1 MKYSPI
7 KTVLFFLGLIV
18 LGTIFL
24 SLPVARNHKEFSF
37 VTNLFTSV
45 SAVCVTG
52 CSIVNVCEYYS
63 LFGQTIILFLV
74 QLGGVGYM
82 FVSIVATLLFGK
94 IALKDRYI
102 MQDLFDVSSF
112 NKLKRFILKASLFVL
127 GIEFVGSVVL
137 TFIFL
142 MDFPLL
148 KSIYLGIFYS
158 VMAFCNAGF
167 SFFDDSLVRFA
178 NSPLV
183 LYTMAI
189 LIFSGGLG
197 FFVMV
202 DIYDTY
208 KERRLHLST
217 NTKVVLFMSV
227 IITFFAFLLFW
238 FSEVLLGT
246 HEIFY
251 SINNAFFQAVST
263 RTSGFY
269 SVPINLFD
277 GFTKLLIILLMLIG
291 AAPGSTTGGIKI
303 TTVALIFAF
312 LRSVLKGDDVILFQ
326 KQIPEDLIK
335 KSLAIFVIFL
345 SLIVVFS
352 AIFIFIDGDCLNP
365 FDIVFDVVSAF
376 ATVGL
381 SLNIVANL
389 SILGKILI
397 ILAMMLGRIGIL
409 TVLIV
414 MLAPVYKKRNIKH
427 PEARILVG

>member
-1 MKYSPI
+1 
-7 KTVLFFLGLIV
+7 V
-18 LGTIFL
+18 LGTVFL
-24 SLPVARNHKEFSF
+24 SLPIARNHKEFSF
-37 VTNLFTSV
+37 ITNLFTSV

-94 IALKDRYI
+94 IALKDRYV

-127 GIEFVGSVVL
+127 GIEFIGSVVL

-183 LYTMAI
+183 LYIIAI
-189 LIFSGGLG
+189 LIFFGGLG

-269 SVPINLFD
+269 SVPISLFD
-277 GFTKLLIILLMLIG
+277 GFTKLLIILLMLVG

-409 TVLIV
+409 AVLIV
-414 MLAPVYKKRNIKH
+414 MLAPIYKKRNIKH